1 MKYLFIILDRY
12 EASESVVAT
21 FNSKMNPLQAFRFA
35 WEGNVDEELEDFE
48 EEVYPKLKVKDKL
61 VTFDSEEQSYI
72 LVSLS

>member
-21 FNSKMNPLQAFRFA
+21 FNSMNPLQAFRFA

>member
-1 MKYLFIILDRY
+1 
-12 EASESVVAT
+12 
-21 FNSKMNPLQAFRFA
+21 MNPLQAFRFA

>member
-1 MKYLFIILDRY
+1 LKIIIIFLEDWLG
-12 EASESVVAT
+12 V
-21 FNSKMNPLQAFRFA
+21 FNFSA